1 MKMLRRSGIAAL
13 AFLALVSAAGAIQL
27 GTSGTD
33 KSHQQ
38 QGMRLGVLECLN
50 NAATASSGAATLNA
64 VGLLPTACGVVT
76 SESLTTA
83 AAATYTLTLTNNM
96 IAAGDIVLATV
107 QLGSSTTGMPAIAT
121 VTTGAGS
128 VVIVVQNIH
137 ASASLNGT
145 IKISYI
151 LVKLS
156 KTDSD

>member
-1 MKMLRRSGIAAL
+1 MLKRAFIALL
-13 AFLALVSAAGAIQL
+13 AVGFMSASAWAIQP
-27 GTSGTD
+27 GTTGTN
-33 KSHQQ
+33 KQNQS
-38 QGMRLGVLECLN
+38 QGFRVGVLECLN